1 LKTTKL
7 YKMKGPGKGK
17 TNNPAGRRSGT
28 PNKVTTE
35 LRQKITDLIE
45 KNFKKIEADFNKLD
59 PEKRLI
65 VLERYLKYCLPP
77 LQSLDIRADI
87 KGSLEGMSDEQL
99 NDLAEKILTLNSGN
113 NEQG

>member
-1 LKTTKL
+1 MKTTKL

-17 TNNPAGRRSGT
+17 TNNPSGRPVGT

-35 LRQKITDLIE
+35 LRQRITELIE
-45 KNFKKIEADFNKLD
+45 KNFKKIEADFEKLD
-59 PEKRLI
+59 SEKRLI

-87 KGSLEGMSDEQL
+87 KGSLEGMTDDQL
-99 NDLAEKILTLNSGN
+99 NELAEKIITLNSTGH
-113 NEQG
+113 E